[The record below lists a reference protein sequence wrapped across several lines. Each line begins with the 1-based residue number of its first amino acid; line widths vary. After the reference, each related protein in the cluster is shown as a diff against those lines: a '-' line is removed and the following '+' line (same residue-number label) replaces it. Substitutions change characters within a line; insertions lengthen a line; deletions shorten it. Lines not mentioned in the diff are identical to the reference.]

1 MARKT
6 KLDAAIQSLEDE
18 IRVLQLAI
26 AKLKAQ
32 QPTKPK
38 LVKPAKTEKPA

>member
-1 MARKT
+1 MRQT
-6 KLDAAIQSLEDE
+6 KIDKAVQALEDE

-38 LVKPAKTEKPA
+38 LVKPAKEQKPA